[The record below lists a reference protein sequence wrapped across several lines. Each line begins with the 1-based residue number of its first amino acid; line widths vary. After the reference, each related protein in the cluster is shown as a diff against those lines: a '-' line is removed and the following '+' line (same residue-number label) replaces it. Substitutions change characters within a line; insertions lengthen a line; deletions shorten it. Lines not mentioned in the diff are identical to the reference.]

1 MLGQKAQRNKNPIE
15 LKMLGKKK
23 RRDGNSI
30 ENEIGY
36 NFHNPNILTEALS
49 HSSTQKLSNER
60 LEFLGDA
67 VLELIISEHIF
78 KYYSFDEGD
87 MSQKRSLIVKKES
100 LYQAAR
106 LIKLSSYMYFG
117 KSELMA
123 GGPERPSILANAF
136 EALIGA
142 IYLDGGYLS
151 AKKFIFRFLGEKI
164 EEVVNQNVVYDYKTS
179 IADYLK
185 KQGIKRYR
193 YVLYKEEGPQH
204 DKMFYVYLRADGENI
219 GRGKGK
225 TKKHAE
231 QEAARDAIENLN
243 EK

>member
-1 MLGQKAQRNKNPIE
+1 ME
-15 LKMLGKKK
+15 MLGKKK
-23 RRDGNSI
+23 NSI
-30 ENEIGY
+30 EKEIAY
-36 NFHNPNILTEALS
+36 SFRNQDILTEALS

-78 KYYSFDEGD
+78 KYYSFNEGD

-100 LYQAAR
+100 LYEAAAS
-106 LIKLSSYMYFG
+106 INLSSYMYFG
-117 KSELMA
+117 RSEIIA
-123 GGPERPSILANAF
+123 GGAKRPSIMANAF

-142 IYLDGGYLS
+142 IYLDGGYLN

-164 EEVVNQNVVYDYKTS
+164 EEVVNQNIVYDYKTNIS
-179 IADYLK
+179 DYFK
-185 KQGIKRYR
+185 KHGIKKYR

-204 DKMFYVYLRADGENI
+204 DKMFFVYLKAEGQKIGSGE
-219 GRGKGK
+219 GK

-231 QEAARDAIENLN
+231 QEAARNAIENLDKEQ
-243 EK
+243 EKSDVGV